1 MLQRGYREAVEGV
14 VPGDTP
20 CGGAALGEWR
30 RLCSAWTGYGGV
42 KNGE

>member
-1 MLQRGYREAVEGV
+1 MLQRGYREAVERV
-14 VPGDTP
+14 VPGGAP
-20 CGGAALGEWR
+20 CGGATLGEWR